1 MERVVAAKH
10 DTNSDTF
17 DNNDSDMI
25 IENETSTD
33 MMLESPTQQQKEP
46 REETPDIDEVSMNE
60 SSFQIE

>member
-1 MERVVAAKH
+1 
-10 DTNSDTF
+10 
-17 DNNDSDMI
+17 MI
-25 IENETSTD
+25 MENETSTD